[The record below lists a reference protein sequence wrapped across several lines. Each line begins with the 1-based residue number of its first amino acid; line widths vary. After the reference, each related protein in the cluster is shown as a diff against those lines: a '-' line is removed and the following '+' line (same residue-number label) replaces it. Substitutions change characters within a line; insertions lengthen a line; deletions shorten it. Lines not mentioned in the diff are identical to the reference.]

1 MCSFSEWYSYYNV
14 STFLLGIAPGAFSG
28 AGVVHDVILGLLIG
42 AVEVD
47 IAVGDCAHNDGL
59 CHREGVGD
67 LGIGLYP
74 RQQDADGDIHRQHDA
89 VLGLVDPGLG
99 KLIFKAGG
107 GAAHK
112 LHPDADTGPAASQQ
126 RHTAEG
132 AEGDGQLCGG
142 YLRHAGEH
150 VGDDLGLYADIIL
163 QREFI
168 RGPGQ
173 AQFQKLARQGGI
185 CRTLAEQDWRGFYL
199 KDVPLSMLIYDF
211 QRRYKTIPHET
222 VFSVWHGIYKRI
234 DYANGMWSLPVLREV
249 FQYAPPPRLPALEP
263 DGLITIYR
271 GMGALSLPPE
281 QAISWTTH
289 PGNALWF
296 AIHSGQGTKVAVARV
311 RPEQIVAHYPSY
323 AEENEVVIFPGTV
336 TEYRYED
343 MIPAVVE
350 TVPRLMA
357 PALQAYLDFGRQAR
371 ALGYQQEKLFQLHGL
386 LHVLRVLFLTLIYFY
401 NSGDPLTESDRQILI
416 YFSLLHDLGRL
427 NENVDAAHGERSVEL
442 IHKRGIRLRG
452 IRLSRKEYRIAELI
466 IAHHCRDDG
475 EGIAA
480 ITAEPGLS
488 RKEKEHAIH
497 LYHICKD
504 MDALDRVRFN
514 GLDYRMLRTQYAR
527 RLPLV
532 AGCLLEED
540 LLTPLDME
548 FPAK

>member
-1 MCSFSEWYSYYNV
+1 MQNAGLIREVRGVMTRFEPLTEEIIVACTQDGLTYAELSDAL
-14 STFLLGIAPGAFSG
+14 STYGLSIEK
-28 AGVVHDVILGLLIG
+28 VVHDPTRKIFNT
-42 AVEVD
+42 
-47 IAVGDCAHNDGL
+47 C
-59 CHREGVGD
+59 
-67 LGIGLYP
+67 Y
-74 RQQDADGDIHRQHDA
+74 AD
-89 VLGLVDPGLG
+89 
-99 KLIFKAGG
+99 
-107 GAAHK
+107 
-112 LHPDADTGPAASQQ
+112 
-126 RHTAEG
+126 
-132 AEGDGQLCGG
+132 
-142 YLRHAGEH
+142 Y
-150 VGDDLGLYADIIL
+150 DLGLYADIIL

-249 FQYAPPPRLPALEP
+249 FRYAPPPSLPALEP

-475 EGIAA
+475 DGIAA

-488 RKEKEHAIH
+488 RKEKEHTIH

>member
-1 MCSFSEWYSYYNV
+1 
-14 STFLLGIAPGAFSG
+14 
-28 AGVVHDVILGLLIG
+28 
-42 AVEVD
+42 
-47 IAVGDCAHNDGL
+47 
-59 CHREGVGD
+59 
-67 LGIGLYP
+67 
-74 RQQDADGDIHRQHDA
+74 
-89 VLGLVDPGLG
+89 
-99 KLIFKAGG
+99 
-107 GAAHK
+107 
-112 LHPDADTGPAASQQ
+112 
-126 RHTAEG
+126 
-132 AEGDGQLCGG
+132 
-142 YLRHAGEH
+142 
-150 VGDDLGLYADIIL
+150 
-163 QREFI
+163 
-168 RGPGQ
+168 
-173 AQFQKLARQGGI
+173 
-185 CRTLAEQDWRGFYL
+185 
-199 KDVPLSMLIYDF
+199 
-211 QRRYKTIPHET
+211 
-222 VFSVWHGIYKRI
+222 
-234 DYANGMWSLPVLREV
+234 
-249 FQYAPPPRLPALEP
+249 
-263 DGLITIYR
+263 
-271 GMGALSLPPE
+271 MGALSLPPE

-427 NENVDAAHGERSVEL
+427 NENADATHGERSVEL

-488 RKEKEHAIH
+488 RKEKEHAVH